1 MALSS
6 WLCGFV
12 EQGGSGLVM
21 ELLRKLGFDRVFY
34 NWVFGVMNYD
44 FGELPCVSLIREL
57 EVEDED

>member
-1 MALSS
+1 
-6 WLCGFV
+6 
-12 EQGGSGLVM
+12 M